1 MRFPRTSL
9 WIANTT
15 TNKGDRLMP
24 TNYQF
29 DDEDDID
36 TSTDVV
42 SQLRKVNRAL
52 EKRAKELEQ
61 ELSGLKTQTRQRT
74 VKDVLQAKG
83 LNPKIAVFI
92 PQDVDTSEEAIAAWV
107 DEYGDVFGVQPAQ
120 TNEAP
125 VQKGPDLS
133 AQHRMNNVVSTGS
146 MPDIDED
153 VFAKVAGAKSKEDLD
168 ALLGL

>member
-1 MRFPRTSL
+1 
-9 WIANTT
+9 
-15 TNKGDRLMP
+15 MP

-29 DDEDDID
+29 DDEDDD

-52 EKRAKELEQ
+52 EKRTKELEQ
-61 ELSGLKTQTRQRT
+61 ELGGLKSQTRQRT

-83 LNPKIAVFI
+83 LNPKISAFI
-92 PQDVDTSEEAIAAWV
+92 PQDIDTSEEAISAWV

-146 MPDIDED
+146 MPDIDD
-153 VFAKVAGAKSKEDLD
+153 DMFAKVTGVKSKEDLD
-168 ALLGL
+168 ALLGFN

>member
-1 MRFPRTSL
+1 
-9 WIANTT
+9 
-15 TNKGDRLMP
+15 MP

-52 EKRAKELEQ
+52 EKRTKELEQ
-61 ELSGLKTQTRQRT
+61 ELSGIKTQTRQRT

-83 LNPKIAVFI
+83 LNPKISAFI
-92 PQDVDTSEEAIAAWV
+92 PQDVDTSEEAITAWV

-120 TNEAP
+120 TNETP
-125 VQKGPDLS
+125 TPKGPDVS
-133 AQHRMNNVVSTGS
+133 AQNRMNNVIATGS

-153 VFAKVAGAKSKEDLD
+153 MFAKVAGAKTKEDLD
-168 ALLGL
+168 ALLGYN

>member
-1 MRFPRTSL
+1 
-9 WIANTT
+9 
-15 TNKGDRLMP
+15 MP

-125 VQKGPDLS
+125 TQKGPDLS
-133 AQHRMNNVVSTGS
+133 AQHRKNNVVSSGS

-153 VFAKVAGAKSKEDLD
+153 MFAKVAGVKTKEDLD
-168 ALLGL
+168 ALLGF